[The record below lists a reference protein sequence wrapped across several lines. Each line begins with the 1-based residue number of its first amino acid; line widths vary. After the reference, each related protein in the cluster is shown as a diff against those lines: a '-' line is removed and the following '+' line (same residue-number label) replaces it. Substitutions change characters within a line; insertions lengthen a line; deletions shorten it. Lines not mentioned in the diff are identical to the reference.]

1 MDIERTQLNGFIL
14 RAGFTYGFDNL
25 ESWARRMAERAV
37 QEINALQALSVTNI
51 LLDVVP
57 GDGDGDGLEIYAQS
71 PDDVVKL
78 LSKLYDQAEALRD
91 ALQEAVRTLR
101 RYEEL
106 HRAKNTPD
114 SLAKAEANATLAAR
128 FERTLSTLR

>member
-1 MDIERTQLNGFIL
+1 MLTQYQIDAIVDASRQADEGPTQLV
-14 RAGFTYGFDNL
+14 
-25 ESWARRMAERAV
+25 RRVEAAMAE
-37 QEINALQALSVTNI
+37 
-51 LLDVVP
+51 
-57 GDGDGDGLEIYAQS
+57 
-71 PDDVVKL
+71 
-78 LSKLYDQAEALRD
+78 QAEALRD
-91 ALQEAVRTLR
+91 DLQEAARTLR